1 MTQMT
6 PMPNGSPRAHCA
18 REAMTGESGSQA
30 AGSFAGAA
38 CNPDSPVIAGGFAA
52 GLPLVRRI

>member
-1 MTQMT
+1 MT